1 MIEVVSNTENAADL
15 HALLDHYREQARNT
29 RELGDYFEAL
39 VRAYF
44 EHDDTQAQLYDR
56 VLPYR
61 EWVDERDGEA
71 SASDTGIDL
80 VAHIR
85 GSADDWCAIQCK
97 CFAADHRIQRRDIDS
112 FFTESGRRPF
122 TRRIL
127 VDTTDVPLGA
137 NAQALFN
144 EAEAY
149 VPAYRIGLN
158 ELEASRIDWSA
169 FGRHQQVR
177 LKARKTPRADQ
188 REALDAI
195 HDGFAGHDRGKL
207 IMACGTGKTFVAL
220 KAAEERAGA
229 GGRVLLMVPSLALMA
244 QSVTEWSNDSEL
256 PLRSFA
262 VCSDV
267 QVGKRAAK
275 DDTDLAR
282 HDLAFPATTSGRRLA
297 EQATAGD
304 DSALTVVFAT
314 YQSIQAVI
322 EAQKHGLPD
331 FDLIIC
337 DEAHRT
343 TGVTLAEDTDETDF
357 VRVHDNSQIRGA
369 KRLYM
374 TATPRIYTDRV
385 KSKAAEGGHELAT
398 MDDEGKYGPLF
409 FHRGFSWAVENELLT
424 DYKVI
429 ILAMDEGLVS
439 RGLQKALSAD
449 DNELAL
455 DDASRIIGCY
465 KALAKQGLQSELA
478 FDPQPMR
485 RALAFCRDIKR
496 SKLIES
502 EFGRTVDAYFAHQ
515 GASPT
520 TSVSVHHVDGTFGA
534 KERTRALD
542 WLKAARAEGEDDECR
557 VLTNAR
563 CLSEG
568 VDVPALDAI
577 LFLHPR
583 KSQIDVV
590 QSVGR
595 VMRRADAEGK
605 RMGYVI
611 LPIGVPEGV
620 APAEALNDNKRYQV
634 VWQILNALRAHDERL
649 DATINQASLGEDVSG
664 RIQITGVNHEEL
676 AAVTA
681 EVEELPSRSKP
692 DNNPDVGGGPGGDD
706 PSDDQNDAVA
716 DDRGGYATQQS
727 LDFNAEV
734 SEAIMAK
741 LVQRC
746 GTRDYWEDWA
756 TDIARI
762 AEQHIQRIHTT
773 LAEDT
778 GEARTAF
785 DAFLAELRDDLNDQI
800 TEAEAVEMLAQHLI
814 TRPVFDVLF
823 EGYAFTRQNPVSQA
837 IERVLAVLDEH
848 NLDKESASL
857 DKFYASVQRRAAGV
871 ETAHGKQRLVVELY
885 DKFFRKA
892 FPRLTERLG
901 IVYTPVEV
909 VDFIIR
915 SVNDVLADQF
925 DATLGSEG
933 VHIIDPFVGT
943 GTFITRLLQSGL
955 IAPDELAYK
964 YAHEIH
970 ANEIVLLAYYIAGIN
985 IEAVYHEMQ
994 GGEYAPFEGICLTDT
1009 FQMYEAEDLVSEL
1022 FEDNSER
1029 RKRQKGLDIRV
1040 IMGNPPYAY
1049 KQGSANDNN
1058 QVVGYPDLDGRIR
1071 HSYVAHTRATRSS
1084 SVYNSYIRAIRWGS
1098 DRLGDKGGVM
1108 AYVTDAGWLDGNAM
1122 AGVRHC
1128 LADEFSSLYVF
1139 HLRGLCGQR
1148 TQGERAK
1155 QEGGNIFS
1163 QGSQSAIAITVFVKN
1178 PTATDHGRIY
1188 FHDIGDYLTAEDK
1201 KAIITEFGS
1210 INGIGNGPG
1219 WQTITPNAHADW
1231 LNQREDQFYEYIA
1244 LGDKKSKGEVQLFE
1258 NYSCGVS
1265 TNRDGWCYNA
1275 SKDKVS
1281 ANMARMIEF
1290 YNSEVDRYQAAGG
1303 KNRAGKVADFVDA
1316 NPKKISWTRGLREG
1330 LEKHR
1335 KAAYSSYAV
1344 VPALYR
1350 PFSAS
1355 WLYFDPYMNEA
1366 PGLNRKIFPT
1376 ADSSNRMIVIK
1387 QGWSGSGQF
1396 ALMVDA
1402 VIDLQTDGG
1411 TQCFP
1416 RYLYEPIDQAD
1427 QMPGWQD
1434 AGDGD
1439 APAGCRRRDALTD
1452 AGLAHI
1458 QSHYPGEAITK
1469 DDVFHYV
1476 YGLLHSPD
1484 YRARFANNLS
1494 RDLPRI
1500 PCVRSVQDF
1509 RAFVEAGRALGALH
1523 VDYEHVDPY
1532 PVELNIAG
1540 DKAYEDLTAADLR
1553 VNKPWKF
1560 AGKSGNKDRTRVHY
1574 NDKVTITG
1582 IPLAA
1587 YDYVVNGKPA
1597 LQWVME
1603 RQIVKPDKASGIVSD
1618 ANDYAVET
1626 MGDPAYPLKLFQRI
1640 ITVSLETQRIVS
1652 KLPELDI
1659 R

>member
-1 MIEVVSNTENAADL
+1 MTEGPSKAENADDL

-44 EHDDTQAQLYDR
+44 EHDDTQVQLYDR
-56 VLPYR
+56 ILAYR
-61 EWVDERDGEA
+61 DWVAERDSEA

-127 VDTTDVPLGA
+127 VDSTKLPLGA
-137 NAQALFN
+137 NAQSLFN

-158 ELEASRIDWSA
+158 DLEASRIDWSA
-169 FGRHQQVR
+169 FGRHQQIR
-177 LKARKTPRADQ
+177 LKARKKPRPDQ

-195 HDGFAGHDRGKL
+195 HHGFAAHDRGKL
-207 IMACGTGKTFVAL
+207 IMACGTGKTLVAL

-297 EQATAGD
+297 EQASNND

-322 EAQKHGLPD
+322 EAQNQGLPD

-343 TGVTLAEDTDETDF
+343 TGVTLAEDADETDF
-357 VRVHDNSQIRGA
+357 VRVHDNDQVRAA

-385 KSKAAEGGHELAT
+385 KSKAVEGGHELAT
-398 MDDEGKYGPLF
+398 MDDEAKYGPLF

-485 RALAFCRDIKR
+485 RALAFCRDIKC

-515 GASPT
+515 GATPT
-520 TSVSVHHVDGTFGA
+520 TSVAVQHVDGTFGA
-534 KERTRALD
+534 KVRTRALN
-542 WLKAARAEGEDDECR
+542 WLKAAGGEGGDDECR

-595 VMRRADAEGK
+595 VMRRAEGK

-664 RIQITGVNHEEL
+664 RIQVTGVNHEEL

-681 EVEELPSRSKP
+681 EVEELPTRSKP
-692 DNNPDVGGGPGGDD
+692 DNNPDVGGGPGGGD
-706 PSDDQNDAVA
+706 PCAEHNDAVA

-741 LVQRC
+741 LVKRC

-773 LAEDT
+773 LADDT
-778 GEARTAF
+778 GEARAAF
-785 DAFLAELRDDLNDQI
+785 DTFLAELRDDLNDQI

-857 DKFYASVQRRAAGV
+857 EKFYASVQRRAAGIQ
-871 ETAHGKQRLVVELY
+871 TAHGKQRLIVELY

-915 SVNDVLADQF
+915 SVNDVLADEF

-955 IAPDELAYK
+955 ISPDELAYK
-964 YAHEIH
+964 YNHEIH

-994 GGEYAPFEGICLTDT
+994 GGEYVPFEGICLTDT

-1022 FEDNSER
+1022 FEDNSQR

-1040 IMGNPPYAY
+1040 IMGNPPYSESQDQAI
-1049 KQGSANDNN
+1049 DNN
-1058 QVVGYPDLDGRIR
+1058 RNIHYPSLDKRIKD
-1071 HSYVAHTRATRSS
+1071 SYGQQSSAHTRTNI
-1084 SVYNSYIRAIRWGS
+1084 YDSYIRAIRWAS
-1098 DRLGDKGGVM
+1098 DRIRTSGVIGF
-1108 AYVTDAGWLDGNAM
+1108 VTNASFVT
-1122 AGVRHC
+1122 ANTTDGVRKC

-1139 HLRGLCGQR
+1139 HLRGDAR
-1148 TQGERAK
+1148 TQGEQRQK
-1155 QEGGNIFS
+1155 EKGNVFGEGS
-1163 QGSQSAIAITVFVKN
+1163 RSAVAITVFVKN
-1178 PTATDHGRIY
+1178 PAASDHGRIH
-1188 FHDIGDYLTAEDK
+1188 FHDIGDYLSADDK
-1201 KAIITEFGS
+1201 KALIAEFGS
-1210 INGIGNGPG
+1210 INGIANGPG
-1219 WQTITPNAHADW
+1219 WRDITPNAHGDW
-1231 LNQREDQFYEYIA
+1231 LNQRNDDFEHFIA
-1244 LGDKKSKGEVQLFE
+1244 LGSKKPAGQSIIFE
-1258 NYSCGVS
+1258 KFSDGAI
-1265 TNRDGWCYNA
+1265 TNRDAWIYNS
-1275 SKDKVS
+1275 SKEKLTS
-1281 ANMARMIEF
+1281 NIQRMIKFHSAEL
-1290 YNSEVDRYQAAGG
+1290 DRYIVGLPQV
-1303 KNRAGKVADFVDA
+1303 NPVDFVKRDDSQIRWDDKLL
-1316 NPKKISWTRGLREG
+1316 NHIKRG
-1330 LEKHR
+1330 R
-1335 KAAYSSYAV
+1335 KLSFDPGRIVRSE
-1344 VPALYR
+1344 YR
-1350 PFSAS
+1350 PFSPRWA
-1355 WLYFDPYMNEA
+1355 YFDRLCIWSAYQLPI
-1366 PGLNRKIFPT
+1366 IFPER
-1376 ADSSNRMIVIK
+1376 DSNNLAITT
-1387 QGWSGSGQF
+1387 SGVGGNSSF
-1396 ALMVDA
+1396 SCLMVNRVFDRGMNSA
-1402 VIDLQTDGG
+1402 GK
-1411 TQCFP
+1411 CYP
-1416 RYLYEPIDQAD
+1416 RYLYDRANTAVEEIGNGGLFASDVSEKE
-1427 QMPGWQD
+1427 GT
-1434 AGDGD
+1434 
-1439 APAGCRRRDALTD
+1439 RRDGITD
-1452 AGLAHI
+1452 AGLEHFQLA
-1458 QSHYPGEAITK
+1458 YPCETISK
-1469 DDVFHYV
+1469 DDVFYYV
-1476 YGLLHSPD
+1476 YGMLHSPD
-1484 YRARFANNLS
+1484 YRERFANNLS

-1500 PCVRSVQDF
+1500 PCVAGVADF
-1509 RAFVEAGRALGALH
+1509 WAFVEAGRALGALH
-1523 VDYEHVDPY
+1523 VDYEKAEPY
-1532 PVELNIAG
+1532 PVELHITG
-1540 DKAYEDLTAADLR
+1540 DRAYEDLTAAELR

-1574 NDKVTITG
+1574 NDKITITG

-1603 RQIVKPDKASGIVSD
+1603 RQIVNTDKASGIVSD

-1640 ITVSLETQRIVS
+1640 ITVSLETQRIVN
-1652 KLPELDI
+1652 KLPEVDI

>member
-1 MIEVVSNTENAADL
+1 VAE
-15 HALLDHYREQARNT
+15 RE
-29 RELGDYFEAL
+29 GDAP
-39 VRAYF
+39 A
-44 EHDDTQAQLYDR
+44 T
-56 VLPYR
+56 
-61 EWVDERDGEA
+61 
-71 SASDTGIDL
+71 DTGIDL
-80 VAHIR
+80 VARIR

-97 CFAADHRIQRRDIDS
+97 CFSADHRIQRRDIDS

-127 VDTTDVPLGA
+127 VDTTEVPLGT

-158 ELEASRIDWSA
+158 DLESSRIDWSA
-169 FGRHQQVR
+169 FGRHQEIR
-177 LKARKTPRADQ
+177 LKVRKTPRPDQ

-195 HDGFAGHDRGKL
+195 HEGFAAHDRGKL

-220 KAAEERAGA
+220 KAAEERGGV

-297 EQATAGD
+297 EQASDHD
-304 DSALTVVFAT
+304 DSTLTVVFAT
-314 YQSIQAVI
+314 YQSIQAVT
-322 EAQKHGLPD
+322 EAQQHGLPD
-331 FDLIIC
+331 FDLVIC

-343 TGVTLAEDTDETDF
+343 TGVTLAEDADETDF
-357 VRVHDNSQIRGA
+357 VRVHDNDQVRAA

-398 MDDEGKYGPLF
+398 MDDEAKYGPLF

-515 GASPT
+515 GSTPT
-520 TSVSVHHVDGTFGA
+520 TSVAVQHVDGTFGA
-534 KERTRALD
+534 KARTCALD
-542 WLKAARAEGEDDECR
+542 WLKAAGDEGEIDECR

-595 VMRRADAEGK
+595 VMRRAEGK

-664 RIQITGVNHEEL
+664 RIQVTGVNHEEL

-681 EVEELPSRSKP
+681 EVEELPTRSKP
-692 DNNPDVGGGPGGDD
+692 VDNPDLGGGAGGDD
-706 PSDDQNDAVA
+706 PNPEPNDAVA
-716 DDRGGYATQQS
+716 DDRGTYATQQS

-762 AEQHIQRIHTT
+762 AEQHVQRIHAT

-778 GEARTAF
+778 GEARAAF

-800 TEAEAVEMLAQHLI
+800 TEGEAVEMLAQHLI

-857 DKFYASVQRRAAGV
+857 EQFYASVQRRAAGI

-915 SVNDVLADQF
+915 SVNDVLADEF

-955 IAPDELAYK
+955 ISPNELAYK
-964 YAHEIH
+964 YNHEIH

-994 GGEYAPFEGICLTDT
+994 GGEYKPFEGICLTDT
-1009 FQMYEAEDLVSEL
+1009 FQMYEADDLVSEL

-1049 KQGSANDNN
+1049 KQGSANDDN
-1058 QVVGYPDLDGRIR
+1058 QVVKYPHLDERIANT
-1071 HSYVAHTRATRSS
+1071 YVANASATRTSA
-1084 SVYNSYIRAIRWGS
+1084 VYNSYIRAIRWGS
-1098 DRLGDKGGVM
+1098 DRLGKKGGVM
-1108 AYVTDAGWLDGNAM
+1108 AYVTDASWLDGNAM

-1128 LADEFSSLYVF
+1128 LAEEFSSLYIF
-1139 HLRGLCGQR
+1139 HLRGLRGQR

-1155 QEGGNIFS
+1155 QEGGQIF
-1163 QGSQSAIAITVFVKN
+1163 GSGSGAAIAITVFVKN
-1178 PTATDHGRIY
+1178 PAAAEHGHIH
-1188 FHDIGDYLTAEDK
+1188 FHDIGDYLSADDK
-1201 KAIITEFGS
+1201 KALIAEFGS
-1210 INGIGNGPG
+1210 VNGIANGPG
-1219 WQTITPNAHADW
+1219 WKAITPNAHADW
-1231 LNQREDQFYEYIA
+1231 LNKRDDAFYSYMP
-1244 LGDKKSKGEVQLFE
+1244 LGAKKKTDETQLFE
-1258 NYSCGVS
+1258 SYSCGVVTS
-1265 TNRDGWCYNA
+1265 RDAWCYNP
-1275 SKDKVS
+1275 SRDKLET
-1281 ANMARMIEF
+1281 NMQHTIDF
-1290 YNSEVDRYQAAGG
+1290 YNSEVDRYEAAGG
-1303 KNRAGKVADFVDA
+1303 KSIVGDAKAFADK
-1316 NPKKISWTRGLREG
+1316 NPKKISWDRVQFKGIENGRRGEFNATG
-1330 LEKHR
+1330 
-1335 KAAYSSYAV
+1335 V
-1344 VPALYR
+1344 MPGMYR
-1350 PFSAS
+1350 PFSKT
-1355 WLYFDPYMNEA
+1355 WMYFDRFFNNCVYQMP
-1366 PGLNRKIFPT
+1366 KIFPT
-1376 ADSSNRMIVIK
+1376 ADVENGVIAVA
-1387 QGWSGSGQF
+1387 GVGASDFS
-1396 ALMVDA
+1396 LMMFDQVPCFDA
-1402 VIDLQTDGG
+1402 INKS
-1411 TQCFP
+1411 QCFP
-1416 RYLYEPIDQAD
+1416 RYIYEAVDNKN
-1427 QMPGWQD
+1427 QMPGWD
-1434 AGDGD
+1434 DGNED
-1439 APAGCRRRDALTD
+1439 GAPAGYRHRDGITD

-1458 QSHYPGEAITK
+1458 QSHYPGETITK
-1469 DDVFHYV
+1469 DDVFDYV

-1484 YRARFANNLS
+1484 YRERFANNLS

-1500 PCVRSVQDF
+1500 PCVASAEDF
-1509 RAFVEAGRALGALH
+1509 RAFVDAGRALGTLH
-1523 VDYEHVDPY
+1523 VDYERVEPY
-1532 PVELNIAG
+1532 PVDLHITG
-1540 DKAYEDLTAADLR
+1540 DKAYEDLTADDLR

-1560 AGKSGNKDRTRVHY
+1560 TGKSGNKDRTRVHY
-1574 NDKVTITG
+1574 NDKITITG
-1582 IPLAA
+1582 VPVEA

-1603 RQIVKPDKASGIVSD
+1603 CQIVKTDKASGIVSD

-1626 MGDPAYPLKLFQRI
+1626 MGDPAYPLKLFQRV

-1652 KLPELDI
+1652 NLPKLDM